1 MGQTF
6 TENDNPMPEQLALRS
21 TEKLAIT
28 APPTHPEGTS
38 RVLQN
43 LLPGTITQDQVR
55 QNKSVCRMYPLG
67 HRSLIIYRVLIW
79 RNY

>member
-21 TEKLAIT
+21 TKKLAIT

-43 LLPGTITQDQVR
+43 LLPGTIIQDQVR
-55 QNKSVCRMYPLG
+55 QNKSQCAECTHWVIV
-67 HRSLIIYRVLIW
+67 H
-79 RNY
+79 